1 MGGSRPTPFLKSPW
15 CNSVMSN
22 ANTRQV
28 AVTGA
33 FGFTGRYIAQRLL
46 DAGRPVRT
54 LTGHP
59 HLQGGHGDP
68 FAGQVEAVPFNFD
81 RPDALAESLREVD
94 TLFNTYWV
102 RFDSGDVT
110 FDRAVENSRTLV
122 RAAEAAG
129 VRRIVHVSITNPDPE
144 SRLPYFR
151 GKGLVERAIR
161 ESSLSYGIVRPA
173 LVFGQ
178 GDIPLNNIAWA
189 LRRFPLFPVAGNGQ
203 YRAQPVYVGDLA
215 DQVVAAGLG
224 QDNTIVDAV
233 GPETYTFDELVR
245 LVAERV
251 GSHCRLAHMPPTA
264 ALSLSRLVGLIVR
277 DVVLTRDELAGLSAN
292 LLTSQELPRAT
303 TRFSEWLEQHGGNLG
318 QHYASELDRHYR
330 LRGRGLLGN

>member
-1 MGGSRPTPFLKSPW
+1 MT
-15 CNSVMSN
+15 N
-22 ANTRQV
+22 ANTQQV

-33 FGFTGRYIAQRLL
+33 FGFTGRYIAQQLL
-46 DAGRPVRT
+46 DAGHTVRT
-54 LTGHP
+54 LTGRP
-59 HLQGGHGDP
+59 QFQGSHADP
-68 FAGQVEAVPFNFD
+68 FAGQVEALPFNFE
-81 RPDALAESLREVD
+81 RPDALAESLRGVD
-94 TLFNTYWV
+94 TLYNTYWV

-110 FDRAVENSRTLV
+110 FDRAVQNSRALV

-129 VRRIVHVSITNPDPE
+129 VRRMVHVSITNPDPD

-151 GKGLVERAIR
+151 GKGLVEQAIR
-161 ESSLSYGIVRPA
+161 DSGLSYGIVRPA

-178 GDIPLNNIAWA
+178 GDILLNNMAWA
-189 LRRFPLFPVAGNGQ
+189 LRRFPLFPVAGSGQ

-215 DQVVAAGLG
+215 DLAIAAGEEP
-224 QDNTIVDAV
+224 DNNIVDAV
-233 GPETYTFDELVR
+233 GPETYTFDELLR
-245 LVAERV
+245 LVGETV
-251 GSHCRLAHMPPTA
+251 GSHCRLAHMPPAA

-292 LLTSQELPRAT
+292 LLTSQEPPRSA
-303 TRFSEWLEQHGGNLG
+303 TRFSEWLEQHGSNLG